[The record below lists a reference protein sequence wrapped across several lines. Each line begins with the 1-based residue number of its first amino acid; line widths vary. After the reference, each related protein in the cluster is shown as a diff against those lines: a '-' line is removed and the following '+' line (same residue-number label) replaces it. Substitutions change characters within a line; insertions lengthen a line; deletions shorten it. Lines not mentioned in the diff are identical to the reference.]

1 MIVVFGSLN
10 LDLVFRAHRLP
21 RPGETVIGA
30 SFEQHPGGK
39 GLNQAVAAARARR
52 PDGPPV
58 RFAGAIGRD
67 GFAARLEAAL
77 DEPGLERGWLAA
89 VDGASGCAGIVVDA
103 GGENAIVVAGGAN
116 LAARARQVPDDALG
130 TGTTLLLQMEVAP
143 EEIATLMLRAERR
156 GTRTLLNLAPAT
168 PLPERVLRAANLLV
182 LNALELAALAGQC
195 GLAPG
200 EPDDFG
206 RALAQ
211 RLGVRVVTS
220 LGAEGAVAAAGPLAW
235 RIGALPITP
244 VDSTGAGDAFVGALA
259 VALDEGKALPE
270 ALRFAAVAGGLACLK
285 PGAAPSMPS
294 RAAIEA
300 RLCALAPAEPL

>member
-1 MIVVFGSLN
+1 
-10 LDLVFRAHRLP
+10 
-21 RPGETVIGA
+21 
-30 SFEQHPGGK
+30 
-39 GLNQAVAAARARR
+39 
-52 PDGPPV
+52 
-58 RFAGAIGRD
+58 
-67 GFAARLEAAL
+67 
-77 DEPGLERGWLAA
+77 
-89 VDGASGCAGIVVDA
+89 
-103 GGENAIVVAGGAN
+103 
-116 LAARARQVPDDALG
+116 
-130 TGTTLLLQMEVAP
+130 
-143 EEIATLMLRAERR
+143 MLRAERR